1 MERIMD
7 SERVEDRK
15 WYVVHTNP
23 KQEERANSNLVA
35 WGIETLHAKLKMRRH
50 NQFTGVPTF
59 ITQPL
64 FPRYL
69 FAKFNAREQLSKIL
83 FTRGVH
89 DVVCFGDSP
98 ACVSEDIIDVIRARI
113 DQNGFV
119 KVNDDLKPGDRVV
132 ISGGPLKNLIG
143 VFEREVKGSERIM
156 ILLTAIGYQGHLEV
170 DRNLIKRAVV
180 GA

>member
-1 MERIMD
+1 MSIET
-7 SERVEDRK
+7 RVEDRE

-23 KQEERANSNLVA
+23 KQEERANSNLIA
-35 WGIETLHAKLKMRRH
+35 WGVETVYAKMKTRRH
-50 NQFTGVPTF
+50 NEFTGVPTY

-64 FPRYL
+64 FPLYL
-69 FAKFNAREQLSKIL
+69 FAKFKREQLSKIL

-89 DVVCFGDSP
+89 DVVCFGDGP
-98 ACVSEDIIDVIRARI
+98 ACVSEEIIDVIRERI

-119 KVNDDLKPGDRVV
+119 KLNNDLKPGDKVV
-132 ISGGPLKNLIG
+132 ISAGPLKNLIG

-170 DRNLIKRAVV
+170 DRNLIKRAV
-180 GA
+180 G

>member
-1 MERIMD
+1 MSIET
-7 SERVEDRK
+7 RVEDRE

-23 KQEERANSNLVA
+23 KQEERANSNLIA
-35 WGIETLHAKLKMRRH
+35 WGVETVYAKMKTRRH
-50 NQFTGVPTF
+50 NEFTGVPTY

-69 FAKFNAREQLSKIL
+69 FAKFKREQLSKIL

-89 DVVCFGDSP
+89 DVVCFGDGP
-98 ACVSEDIIDVIRARI
+98 ACVSEDIIEVIRERI

-119 KVNDDLKPGDRVV
+119 KLNNDLKPGDKVV
-132 ISGGPLKNLIG
+132 ISAGPLKNLIG

-170 DRNLIKRAVV
+170 DRNLIKRAV
-180 GA
+180 

>member
-1 MERIMD
+1 MMGIETGI
-7 SERVEDRK
+7 EDRQ
-15 WYVVHTNP
+15 WFVIHTNP

-35 WGIETLHAKLKMRRH
+35 WGVETLYAKIKTRRH
-50 NQFTGVPTF
+50 NEFTGVPTY

-69 FAKFNAREQLSKIL
+69 FAKFKREQLSKIL

-89 DVVCFGDSP
+89 DVVCFGDGP
-98 ACVSEDIIDVIRARI
+98 ACVSEDIIEVIRGRI

-119 KVNDDLKPGDRVV
+119 KLNNDLKPGDRVV
-132 ISGGPLKNLIG
+132 ISAGPLKNLIG

-170 DRNLIKRAVV
+170 DRNLIKRAV
-180 GA
+180 G

>member
-1 MERIMD
+1 MGIETG
-7 SERVEDRK
+7 VEDRQ

-35 WGIETLHAKLKMRRH
+35 WGVETLYAKLKARRH
-50 NQFTGVPTF
+50 NEFTGVPTY

-69 FAKFNAREQLSKIL
+69 FAKFKREQLSKIL

-89 DVVCFGDSP
+89 DVVCFGDGP
-98 ACVSEDIIDVIRARI
+98 ACVSEEIIDVIRERI

-119 KVNDDLKPGDRVV
+119 KLNNDFKPGDKVV
-132 ISGGPLKNLIG
+132 ISAGPLKNLIG
-143 VFEREVKGSERIM
+143 VFEREVKGSERVM

-170 DRNLIKRAVV
+170 DRNLIKRAV
-180 GA
+180 G

>member
-1 MERIMD
+1 MGIETGA
-7 SERVEDRK
+7 EDRQ

-35 WGIETLHAKLKMRRH
+35 WGVETLYAKLKARRH
-50 NQFTGVPTF
+50 NEFTGVPTY

-69 FAKFNAREQLSKIL
+69 FAKFKREQLSQIL

-89 DVVCFGDSP
+89 DVVCFGDGP
-98 ACVSEDIIDVIRARI
+98 ACVSEEIIDVIRGRI

-119 KVNDDLKPGDRVV
+119 KLNNDLKPGDRVV
-132 ISGGPLKNLIG
+132 ISAGPLKNLIG

-170 DRNLIKRAVV
+170 DRNLIKRAV
-180 GA
+180 G